1 MSLRPFLPIAL
12 ICLSAAL
19 ARSQDTYPGT
29 YLDHIKSVQFH
40 QSGLELTEPVLA
52 LGRPGTVTLMFDD
65 MNGEAANYWYE
76 LEQVNADWSPGQLN
90 EFEWLEG
97 FNNNRIEQIEY
108 SFSPRAT
115 YTHYTLHIPNEQVRI
130 KKSGNYLLKVY
141 DDDRNLAI
149 VRRLLVT
156 EPMVTLRPMTRQA
169 ALASKARTHQEIDFV
184 VDLKELEVR
193 NPRQEIR
200 ATVVQNG
207 YWQGAVTGIDP
218 FMIRDRILDFD
229 YQDRIVFPG
238 GKEWRFFDTR
248 SLLTRSARIAD
259 LRQTRYVTEIDLL
272 PDQTR
277 AYGAYLFDHDS
288 NGKFVIR
295 NNDLGQ
301 QQHLSADYTTVRFT
315 YQKPVPYEGAELCL
329 IGAFNDYRCD
339 PEYRM
344 QYSEAEKAYSLSV
357 SLKQG
362 FYNYAYALLPQG
374 AALPDREET
383 EGNWYETENDY
394 LILVYY
400 RPLGER
406 YDRLIAAH
414 QFKAWQ

>member
-1 MSLRPFLPIAL
+1 MHLRRFLPTLFLGLAAAG
-12 ICLSAAL
+12 LSA
-19 ARSQDTYPGT
+19 QDTYPGV

-52 LGRPGTVTLMFDD
+52 LGRPGTVTLVFDD

-108 SFSPRAT
+108 SFSPRAS

-141 DDDRNLAI
+141 DNDRNLAI

-156 EPMVTLRPMTRQA
+156 ESKVTLRPATRQA
-169 ALASKARTHQEIDFV
+169 ALAAKARTHQEIDFA
-184 VDLKELEVR
+184 VDLKELDVR

-200 ATVVQNG
+200 AAVVQNG
-207 YWQGAVTGIDP
+207 YWQGAVTGIEP

-229 YQDRIVFPG
+229 YQDRVAFPG

-259 LRQTRYVTEIDLL
+259 MRQTRYVTEIDLL

-295 NNDLGQ
+295 NNDLSHH
-301 QQHLSADYTTVRFT
+301 QHLSADYTTVRFT

-339 PEYRM
+339 PEYRL
-344 QYSEAEKAYSLSV
+344 QYSEAEKAYSVSV

-362 FYNYAYALLPQG
+362 FYNYEYALLPQG
-374 AALPDREET
+374 AALPDREDT